1 MKIEY
6 EATFPKIDI
15 EQVRSK
21 LRQAGAQCTKP
32 EFMQRRAVFLL
43 PAGHEIK
50 GGWLRVRDEGDKISM
65 SLKVVDGESITD
77 QKELYLE
84 VSDYNE
90 AVEFLKTI
98 GCEEKAYQETKR
110 ELWRLQEVDITIDQ
124 WPFLEPLVEVEGESE
139 QEVREVSE
147 KIGFDWTNARFVVV
161 GTLYAE
167 KYNISEDRI
176 NNHTPKI
183 VFDMDNPF
191 V

>member
-1 MKIEY
+1 
-6 EATFPKIDI
+6 
-15 EQVRSK
+15 
-21 LRQAGAQCTKP
+21 
-32 EFMQRRAVFLL
+32 MQRRAVFLL

-110 ELWRLQEVDITIDQ
+110 ELWRLGEVDITIDQ

-147 KIGFDWTNARFVVV
+147 KIGFDWANARFVVV